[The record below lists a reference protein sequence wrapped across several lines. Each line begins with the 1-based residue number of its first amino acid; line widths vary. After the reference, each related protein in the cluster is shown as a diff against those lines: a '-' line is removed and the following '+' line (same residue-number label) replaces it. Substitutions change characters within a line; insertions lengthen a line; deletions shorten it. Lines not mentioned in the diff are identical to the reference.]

1 MSWLAASQSLLAIAI
16 MVAITTLSRAGG
28 LVIMSRVPIGPRVRR
43 FVNAMSSSVL
53 IAVITPMIVHGDG
66 GTRLAAVAA
75 GGTALWLRNPLL
87 GIASGICSASLWR
100 WLV

>member
-1 MSWLAASQSLLAIAI
+1 MSLSLVSQSLLAIGI
-16 MVAITTLSRAGG
+16 MVAITYCSRAGG

-43 FVNAMSSSVL
+43 FVDGMSSSVL

-75 GGTALWLRNPLL
+75 GGAALWLRSPLL
-87 GIASGICSASLWR
+87 GIALGMCSAALWR
-100 WLV
+100 WW